1 MSTFIRIGLIV
12 VAVVA
17 VVALLSPI
25 ISELVDSMPELSAA
39 VGPLISQLSSYF
51 AFGRA
56 LLNALIGYPALVD
69 VCLYLAIGAP
79 FTLVLVK
86 FGIMIYSKI
95 VG

>member
-1 MSTFIRIGLIV
+1 MSVLIRIGLIV

-17 VVALLSPI
+17 VVLLLAPVI
-25 ISELVDSMPELSAA
+25 DQLVSAIPELSASI
-39 VGPLISQLSSYF
+39 GPLITQLTSYLV
-51 AFGRA
+51 FGRT
-56 LLNALIGYPALVD
+56 LLNALIGNPALVD

-79 FTLVLVK
+79 FTLALVK